1 MFRQG
6 TGKTGRAINHEG
18 KGKQTMKFKYVE
30 HDPMDTVP
38 ASPLKMFLTG
48 VACIAYMAFYLVIWC
63 AILGWRP

>member
-1 MFRQG
+1 
-6 TGKTGRAINHEG
+6 
-18 KGKQTMKFKYVE
+18 MKFKYVE

-48 VACIAYMAFYLVIWC
+48 VACIAYMAVYLVIWC